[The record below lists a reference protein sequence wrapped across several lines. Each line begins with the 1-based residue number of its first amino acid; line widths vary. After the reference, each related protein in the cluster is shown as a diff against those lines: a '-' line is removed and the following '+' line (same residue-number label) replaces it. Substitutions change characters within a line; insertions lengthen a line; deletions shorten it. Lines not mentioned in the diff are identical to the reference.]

1 MSYEF
6 EKVEA
11 ERMELRKQRDFG
23 EKMNA
28 SFEFLKLNFAPFYRG
43 ILFIVLPLGFL
54 AGVSASMMAFQPANI
69 FGNMDDPETMR
80 EMMDIVHTLSLS

>member
-11 ERMELRKQRDFG
+11 EKMELQMQRDFG
-23 EKMNA
+23 EKINA

-43 ILFIVLPLGFL
+43 VLFIMPHCRFCRSCVKL
-54 AGVSASMMAFQPANI
+54 N
-69 FGNMDDPETMR
+69 
-80 EMMDIVHTLSLS
+80 